1 MVYKFFDKKP
11 TSFAGKSAKGSGIKF
26 LSNQQLADEIHQP
39 IIKRF

>member
-26 LSNQQLADEIHQP
+26 FVKSTTC
-39 IIKRF
+39 R